1 VREKRRAVL
10 RYRAMFTARTNWNL
24 QTNRFAQA
32 LEAHRG
38 AGKSLLD
45 LTASNPTACGFA
57 YPAQEI
63 LNALADPRSL
73 EYSPES
79 KGLRSARE
87 AVAEYYSGRPG
98 FGICAGSVDPER
110 IILTAGTSE
119 AYGYIFRLLC
129 EPGDEILFPAPSYP
143 LLEYLATLNDVR
155 LVPYPL
161 FYDHGWHMDLAALRS
176 ALTPRSRAV
185 LVVHPNNPTGSFVM
199 PREATELH
207 SICAEREMAIV
218 SDEVFLD
225 YSAESKPH
233 STFVFN
239 GSALAFTLSGL
250 SKISALPQ
258 MKLAWLV
265 ASGPEPLVQRA
276 MERVEIIADTFLSP
290 GTPVQLA
297 LPKLLGIREEIQR
310 QLQSRIAANLAH
322 LDSALASNKLLSRL
336 ERQGGWYATLRV
348 PATGSD
354 EDLAVALLEKQD
366 VLVHPGRFFDFRQ
379 DGFLVL
385 SLITPETDF
394 RKGVQRALAHFS
406 AAH

>member
-1 VREKRRAVL
+1 
-10 RYRAMFTARTNWNL
+10 MFTARTNWNL
-24 QTNRFAQA
+24 QTNRFSLA
-32 LEAHRG
+32 LEDHHRS
-38 AGKSLLD
+38 GKEVLD
-45 LTASNPTACGFA
+45 LTASNPTMCGFE
-57 YPAQEI
+57 YPAEEI
-63 LNALADPRSL
+63 LGALADPGAL

-87 AVAEYYSGRPG
+87 AVAEYYLGRPG

-143 LLEYLATLNDVR
+143 LLEYLATLNDVK

-161 FYDHGWHMDLAALRS
+161 FYDHGWHMDLSALRA

-199 PREATELH
+199 PKEAAELH
-207 SICAEREMAIV
+207 SLCAEHEMAIIA
-218 SDEVFLD
+218 DEVFLD

-233 STFVFN
+233 STFAFDN
-239 GSALAFTLSGL
+239 AALAFTLSGL

-265 ASGPEPLVQRA
+265 ASGPQSLVHRA
-276 MERVEIIADTFLSP
+276 LERLEIIADTYLSP

-297 LPKLLGIREEIQR
+297 LPKLLGIRKEIQR
-310 QLQSRIAANLAH
+310 QLHSRIAANLAH
-322 LDSALASNKLLSRL
+322 LDSALSANKSISRL
-336 ERQGGWYATLRV
+336 DRQGGWYATLRV

-354 EDLAVALLEKQD
+354 EDLAVAVLEKHD

-379 DGFLVL
+379 GGFLVL
-385 SLITPETDF
+385 SLITPERDF
-394 RKGVQRALAHFS
+394 REGARRLLEFFN
-406 AAH
+406 AAW